1 MRIESADFCWEK
13 GQTEP
18 TLSNIDLKVKPGS
31 LVAIVGQVGSGKSS
45 LLQAMLGEME
55 RRGGRVVLKVR
66 ALIACEAI
74 VIN

>member
-1 MRIESADFCWEK
+1 MRIESADFFWEK
-13 GQTEP
+13 SQTEP
-18 TLSNIDLKVKPGS
+18 TLSNIDLKVQPGS

-66 ALIACEAI
+66 APIFWL
-74 VIN
+74 